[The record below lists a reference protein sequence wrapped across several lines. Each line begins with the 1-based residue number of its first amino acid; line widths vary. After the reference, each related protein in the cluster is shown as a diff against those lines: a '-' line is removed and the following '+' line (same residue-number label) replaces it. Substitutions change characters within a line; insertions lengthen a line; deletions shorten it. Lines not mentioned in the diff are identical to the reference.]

1 MKENKVIDN
10 IFNKLNKIE
19 VGEFITS
26 KKVGNTNLNYLSWTD
41 AFTLLFKEYEEKDI
55 HYKIFYNEKMDDL
68 PIFGNENIG
77 YYVKTEITICEI
89 VKQMILPVLDG
100 ANKPKKLNEYQY
112 FVKDYK
118 TQKPIQKT
126 VSKID
131 MMDINTTVQ
140 RCLVKNIAIFGLGL
154 SVYRGDDLSSN
165 DNSNDNSDNDEM
177 KKQNTEQVIKQ
188 TITKEAMATHKQQ
201 IENNMLL
208 DKFKNMMIDYKEMFT
223 EDELSIYRAYYSNKE
238 YDKIKGTIKLIE
250 TRVMKG

>member
-1 MKENKVIDN
+1 MKENKTINN
-10 IFNKLNKIE
+10 IFNKLNEIQ

-26 KKVGNTNLNYLSWTD
+26 KKVGSNNLNYLSWTD

-55 HYKIFYNEKMDDL
+55 NYKIFYNDKIDDL

-77 YYVKTEITICEI
+77 YYVKTEITICGI

-126 VSKID
+126 VLKID

-154 SVYRGDDLSSN
+154 SVYRGDDLSNN
-165 DNSNDNSDNDEM
+165 DNDDGNEAPE
-177 KKQNTEQVIKQ
+177 KRNTEPEVKKETLSKDAVIIQK
-188 TITKEAMATHKQQ
+188 AQ
-201 IENNMLL
+201 IENDMLL
-208 DKFKNMMIDYKEMFT
+208 DKFKSIMIDYKEMFS
-223 EDELSIYRAYYSNKE
+223 EDELSIYRTYYSNKE
-238 YDKIKGTIKLIE
+238 YEKIKGTIKLIE

>member
-10 IFNKLNKIE
+10 IFNKLNKIQ

-26 KKVGNTNLNYLSWTD
+26 KKVGSTELNYLSWTD
-41 AFTLLFKEYEEKDI
+41 AFTLLFAEYDEKDI
-55 HYKIFYNEKMDDL
+55 HYKIFYNDKMDDL

-154 SVYRGDDLSSN
+154 SVYRGDDLSNN
-165 DNSNDNSDNDEM
+165 DNNNDEIE
-177 KKQNTEQVIKQ
+177 KQNTDPVIKQ

-201 IENNMLL
+201 IENDMLL
-208 DKFKNMMIDYKEMFT
+208 DRFKSIMIDYKEMFT
-223 EDELSIYRAYYSNKE
+223 EDELSVYRTYYANKD
-238 YDKIKGTIKLIE
+238 YDNIKKTIKLIE
-250 TRVMKG
+250 NRVMKG